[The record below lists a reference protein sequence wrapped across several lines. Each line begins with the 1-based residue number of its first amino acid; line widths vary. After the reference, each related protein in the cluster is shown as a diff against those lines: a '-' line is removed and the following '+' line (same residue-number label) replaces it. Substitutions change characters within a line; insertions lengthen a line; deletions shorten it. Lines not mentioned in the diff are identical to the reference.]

1 MKTLLKNLGILLIA
15 IGAVILVVCLLTGK
29 TGSNLWLGV
38 SALLIVGGGIAYI
51 LINKRLTD

>member
-1 MKTLLKNLGILLIA
+1 MKTLLKRLCILPLS
-15 IGAVILVVCLLTGK
+15 IGTGMLLVCLLTGK
-29 TGSNLWLGV
+29 TDSNLWLGV